1 MKKNVIVI
9 GDKEYDCNDL
19 ADREREKLK
28 KRKLTAKKASK
39 KRESTKYVQRIS
51 KATDLVEESIQDRID
66 QGKDVGA
73 KEVEGMI
80 KRLEKT
86 VSNLKELRKQAS

>member
-39 KRESTKYVQRIS
+39 KRESTKNVQRIA

>member
-28 KRKLTAKKASK
+28 KRKLTAKKASQ
-39 KRESTKYVQRIS
+39 KRESTKNVQRIV
-51 KATDLVEESIQDRID
+51 KATDLVEESIQDRI
-66 QGKDVGA
+66 GP
-73 KEVEGMI
+73 
-80 KRLEKT
+80 
-86 VSNLKELRKQAS
+86 